1 MQTGLGCVGRLG
13 RQRDPDRVC
22 SRVNLD
28 GLEPA
33 GIERQPQAAGRDI
46 CAHAKGIE
54 RLHLD
59 PIAVHFQV
67 AAERQPPEFGMIDE
81 VRRSIKGVA
90 EKVWTVIPRVNV
102 RLDRL
107 SEFLRHHTRSCRKLL
122 VEVSVAA
129 NPNPNP
135 GVVWK
140 SLRYGPVVP
149 RHTNGPEAR
158 VRTESLKLE

>member
-1 MQTGLGCVGRLG
+1 MQTGLWCVGRLW
-13 RQRDPDRVC
+13 RQRDPDGVC
-22 SRVNLD
+22 SRVNLH
-28 GLEPA
+28 GLEPT
-33 GIERQPQAAGRDI
+33 GIERQPQAARCDI
-46 CAHAKGIE
+46 DAHAKRIE

-59 PIAVHFQV
+59 PIPFHFDIG
-67 AAERQPPEFGMIDE
+67 AERHPTEFGMIDE

-90 EKVWTVIPRVNV
+90 EKVWTVIPRVTV

-107 SEFLRHHTRSCRKLL
+107 SEFLRHYTRSCRKLL